1 MSFVA
6 TRTALAASLV
16 FFITVT
22 ARAQTNGKLT
32 VAQGTVFVKAGE
44 SAEQP
49 GKAGETVPGGARIR
63 TGADGQ
69 AEVTFPDGTKM
80 QVRPSTQVALSGAK
94 RADQKSSVVLF
105 FGRVWSKVS
114 RSVTGTTSYEVNT
127 PNAVAGVRGTE
138 FETAVADD
146 GTAKVRVTEGKVAVA
161 SDVDDEAEDVS
172 RGEETTADAK
182 GVGDASSS
190 TGEAQW
196 DKFSSDGSARAK
208 KNGGSI
214 AKGMRERLDARRQK
228 LQALRERQTQL
239 VKQRDAA
246 VKRAEMGDSA
256 AAAEVKKAEK
266 ELATL
271 GSQIADLADASESQ
285 FGYVDHLADLANDP
299 RFGMIDRKTMLAEAK
314 TLRKLKAQ
322 FDAMVKEGTDL
333 SMKSMDKMLDDMQKG
348 KPTIKD
354 QKGSSAKDLFDEK

>member
-1 MSFVA
+1 M
-6 TRTALAASLV
+6 SLV
-16 FFITVT
+16 TIRTLAIAAVLSIAST

-32 VAQGTVFVKAGE
+32 LAQGAVFVKTGDD
-44 SAEQP
+44 AEQP
-49 GKAGETVPGGARIR
+49 GKVGATVPGGSRIR

-69 AEVTFPDGTKM
+69 AEVVFPDGSKM

-94 RADQKSSVVLF
+94 RTEQKSSVVLF

-114 RSVTGTTSYEVNT
+114 RSVGGETSYEVNT

-161 SDVDDEAEDVS
+161 SDVDGEGAEVS
-172 RGEETTADAK
+172 RGQETTADGK
-182 GVGDASSS
+182 GVGDAGNSA
-190 TGEAQW
+190 GEAQW

-208 KNGGSI
+208 KDGGNL

-228 LQALRERQTQL
+228 LQGLRERQTAL
-239 VKQRDAA
+239 VKQRDSAL
-246 VKRAEMGDSA
+246 KRAEMGDSA

-266 ELATL
+266 ELATI
-271 GSQIADLADASESQ
+271 GAQIADLADASESQ

-354 QKGSSAKDLFDEK
+354 PKGSSAKDLFDQ

>member
-1 MSFVA
+1 MSFLV
-6 TRTALAASLV
+6 TRAALAVALV
-16 FFITVT
+16 FVANT
-22 ARAQTNGKLT
+22 AKAQTNGKLT
-32 VAQGTVFVKAGE
+32 QAQGAVFIKTGEGAEQAGKTGE
-44 SAEQP
+44 S
-49 GKAGETVPGGARIR
+49 VPGGTRIR

-69 AEVTFPDGTKM
+69 AEVTFADGTKM
-80 QVRPSTQVALSGAK
+80 QVRPGTTVALSNAK
-94 RADQKSSVVLF
+94 RNEQKSSVVLF

-114 RSVTGTTSYEVNT
+114 RSVGAETNFEVNT

-161 SDVDDEAEDVS
+161 SDVDSEAEDVS

-182 GVGDASSS
+182 GVGDAASSS
-190 TGEAQW
+190 GEAQW

-208 KNGGSI
+208 KDGGTI

-228 LQALRERQTQL
+228 LQSLRERQTQL
-239 VKQRDAA
+239 VKQRDSAL
-246 VKRAEMGDSA
+246 KRAEMGDSA

-333 SMKSMDKMLDDMQKG
+333 SMKSMDKMMDDMQKG

-354 QKGSSAKDLFDEK
+354 KKGSSAKDLFDEK

>member
-1 MSFVA
+1 MSLLIA
-6 TRTALAASLV
+6 RAALAATLV
-16 FFITVT
+16 FVANT
-22 ARAQTNGKLT
+22 ANAQTSGKLT
-32 VAQGTVFVKAGE
+32 QAQGAVFLKSGE
-44 SAEQP
+44 AAEQP
-49 GKAGETVPGGARIR
+49 GRAGETVPGGTRIR

-69 AEVTFPDGTKM
+69 AEVTFADGTKM
-80 QVRPSTQVALSGAK
+80 QVRPSTTVALSSAK
-94 RADQKSSVVLF
+94 RPEQKSSVVLF
-105 FGRVWSKVS
+105 FGRVWSKVT
-114 RSVTGTTSYEVNT
+114 RSVGSETTFEVNT

-161 SDVDDEAEDVS
+161 SDVDSESEDVS
-172 RGEETTADAK
+172 RGQETTADAK
-182 GVGDASSS
+182 GVGDAAASG
-190 TGEAQW
+190 GEAQW
-196 DKFSSDGSARAK
+196 DKFSSDGTARAK
-208 KNGGSI
+208 KDGGTI
-214 AKGMRERLDARRQK
+214 AKGMRERLDTRRQK
-228 LQALRERQTQL
+228 LQSLRERQTQL

-246 VKRAEMGDSA
+246 LKRAEMGDSA

-333 SMKSMDKMLDDMQKG
+333 SMKSMDKMMNDMQKG

-354 QKGSSAKDLFDEK
+354 PKGSSAKDLFDEK

>member
-1 MSFVA
+1 MSFTAYTAAVA
-6 TRTALAASLV
+6 ALVILTAGG
-16 FFITVT
+16 

-32 VAQGTVFVKAGE
+32 QAQGAVYVKTGE
-44 SAEQP
+44 DAEQP
-49 GKAGETVPGGARIR
+49 GKVGATVPGGSRIR

-69 AEVTFPDGTKM
+69 AEVVFPDGSKM

-94 RADQKSSVVLF
+94 RTEQKSSVVLF

-114 RSVTGTTSYEVNT
+114 RSVSGDTSYEVST

-146 GTAKVRVTEGKVAVA
+146 GTAKVRVTEGKVAVG
-161 SDVDDEAEDVS
+161 SDVDSNSEEV
-172 RGEETTADAK
+172 GKGQETTADAK
-182 GVGDASSS
+182 GVEDTQSSS
-190 TGEAQW
+190 GEAQW
-196 DKFSSDGSARAK
+196 DKFSTEGSSRAK
-208 KNGGSI
+208 KDGGSV
-214 AKGMRERLDARRQK
+214 AKNMRERLDARRQK

-239 VKQRDAA
+239 VKQRDQA

-256 AAAEVKKAEK
+256 AAADVKKIEK
-266 ELATL
+266 ELASL
-271 GSQIADLADASESQ
+271 SSQIADLADASESQ

-333 SMKSMDKMLDDMQKG
+333 SMKSMDKMMDDMQKG

-354 QKGSSAKDLFDEK
+354 PKGSSAKDLFEH